1 MPYYRN
7 NETGELKKFGR
18 TRTYVDYDKET
29 GDIVKREFDLATGDQ
44 INLNE
49 WTFVGE
55 AGDYSNVT
63 AKKAANDG
71 YGTR

>member
-1 MPYYRN
+1 MPYYKHK
-7 NETGELKKFGR
+7 ETGELKKFGR
-18 TRTYVDYDKET
+18 TRTYVDFDPAT

-49 WTFVGE
+49 WDFVGE
-55 AGDYSNVT
+55 TGDFSSVT
-63 AKKAANDG
+63 AKKASNDG